1 MDKKTLTLGL
11 ALCASFFASHGEAKD
26 INPMEQ
32 HRKSARQK
40 VEEQMRLPEV
50 MDSRR
55 AEDARALGRE
65 LLLAGGGLSEKT
77 KRDIGELAVQDAQA
91 RVIENIPIN
100 KARAALSSSAGS
112 YEDLKMRY
120 AVRRKMLPAWKGEL
134 AKQRQALAAIGGGQ
148 AEAED
153 GPAFRKAYETAYATR
168 EKVLLFYQGEHDP
181 DVLSPYQKAADRA
194 ALDLYE
200 LCYNHG
206 MKLAGGQAEGEALAV
221 KYGKT
226 QLLALDDEIQVAIM
240 GKRLENAKKAYEDSV
255 RVYEKLYAKEISRCM
270 NSGNGFLLVN
280 GGIGTQSAPVY
291 QPPVY
296 APPAPAPAY
305 PAGAPAAAPS
315 VSAGNENPAAI
326 AVSGAASVTPTT
338 PFLVPASEA
347 ERDDLRDQLKRVMA
361 TISTEDWGRLASR
374 RAEFANELSGLGYFD
389 EEASLAQANSSAKP
403 PEVPVE
409 TFRIDGEA
417 RIDYGAHHGY
427 KAIGDRMRARLR
439 LYGDYK
445 INDDWHFISMLE
457 NEKILSGPGKDNW
470 MDIDRYYLSGK
481 VGEEK
486 VDAGAFGSYLAEGNV
501 YDSKFTGVRVRGEAP
516 FRHLLQAGTINNA
529 GFSAAAEAEV
539 DRGIYTLG
547 AGLYRFDLDWVGQR
561 NIYMLKLH
569 RPWGAYDLG
578 VMGLLGEDKGRS
590 EKGYVI
596 SISRGEEKSWEKGNL
611 YYYLKYYHQP
621 YTTYV
626 SHTMEGMADYMSGFE
641 GIGLGLEYTVA
652 PDWVLQAS
660 YYNLRDLEDGGRN
673 RTLWLALSYYFA
685 NYQS

>member
-1 MDKKTLTLGL
+1 MNKTSLTLGL
-11 ALCASFFASHGEAKD
+11 ALCASLCSVQSDAKD

-32 HRKSARQK
+32 HRKNIRQQ
-40 VEEQMRLPEV
+40 VEEEMRSHEV
-50 MDSRR
+50 PSGQR
-55 AEDARALGRE
+55 AADARALGRE
-65 LLLAGGGLSEKT
+65 LLMASGGLSEKI
-77 KRDIGELAVQDAQA
+77 KKDIGELAVQDAQA

-120 AVRRKMLPAWKGEL
+120 AVRRKMLPAWKSEL
-134 AKQRQALAAIGGGQ
+134 AKQREALAAIGGGA

-153 GPAFRKAYETAYATR
+153 SPALRKAYEAAYATR

-181 DVLSPYQKAADRA
+181 DVLSPYQKAADNA

-200 LCYNHG
+200 LYYNHA
-206 MKLAGGQAEGEALAV
+206 MKLAGGKPEGEALAL

-240 GKRLENAKKAYEDSV
+240 GKRLENAKKTYEDSI

-280 GGIGTQSAPVY
+280 GGIGTQQAPVY
-291 QPPVY
+291 
-296 APPAPAPAY
+296 AAPAPAY
-305 PAGAPAAAPS
+305 PVGAPAASAA
-315 VSAGNENPAAI
+315 AGNENPSAI

-347 ERDDLRDQLKRVMA
+347 DRDDMRGHLKRVMSN
-361 TISTEDWGRLASR
+361 ISTEDWGRLASR
-374 RAEFANELSGLGYFD
+374 RAEFASELSGLGYFD
-389 EEASLAQANSSAKP
+389 EEASIAQASSSAKP

-417 RIDYGAHHGY
+417 RLDYGAHHGY
-427 KAIGDRMRARLR
+427 KAIGDRARARVR
-439 LYGDYK
+439 IYGDYK

-457 NEKILSGPGKDNW
+457 NEKILSGPGRDNW

-481 VGEEK
+481 VGSSH
-486 VDAGAFGSYLAEGNV
+486 VDAGAFGSFLAEGNV
-501 YDSKFTGVRVRGEAP
+501 YDSKFTGVRVTGETP
-516 FRHLLQAGTINNA
+516 FRYLVQAGSISDA
-529 GFSAAAEAEV
+529 GFSAAAEAETEH
-539 DRGIYTLG
+539 DIYTLG
-547 AGLYRFDLDWVGQR
+547 AGLYHFDLHWVGAR

-569 RPWGAYDLG
+569 RPLGAYDLG
-578 VMGLLGEDKGRS
+578 LMGLVGEDRSRS

-596 SISRGEEKSWEKGNL
+596 SLSRGEEKSWERGNL

-626 SHTMEGMADYMSGFE
+626 SHTMEGMADYMRGFE
-641 GIGLGLEYTVA
+641 GIGLGLQYTVA
-652 PDWVLQAS
+652 PDWVFQAS
-660 YYNLRDLEDGGRN
+660 YYNLKDLEDGGRN
-673 RTLWLALSYYFA
+673 RTLWLALSYYFS